1 MLTRDIAD
9 SLAGRLSG
17 IRRDFHMHPEL
28 SFKEFETSR
37 KIAEI
42 LSEAGIEIVNHGL
55 STGVVGLLRTGKP
68 GPTIA
73 LRGDIDALPV
83 EEQND
88 VEYRSRVPGVMH
100 ACGHDIHITAVLGAA
115 LILSRMK
122 DQLTGNVKFLFQP
135 AEEINAGARTM
146 LEAGVMENPHVEAI
160 FGVHNQPD
168 IPAGMVGVK
177 AGALMAAVDT
187 IGISV
192 SGVGGHGALPHRT
205 VDPIVAGAAIVL
217 NLQTAVSR
225 NTSPLEPAV
234 VSIGTFQAGTANNV
248 IPDRVQMTGTVRT
261 FNPELRKAMPST
273 LSRIVE
279 STAQALGATAQLSY
293 RRDLPAVINSKEYAE
308 IATGAVLAVCGEG
321 KVVDPVPSMGGEDF
335 ALFLEKAPGCF
346 LWLGV
351 GNRERGI
358 VNQWHHPRFD
368 ADESSLPVGAAVLA
382 QCVIDANKY
391 LKK

>member
-1 MLTRDIAD
+1 VLASEIAQ
-9 SLAGRLSG
+9 SLAERLSH

-28 SFKEFETSR
+28 SFKEFDTSS
-37 KIAEI
+37 KIAKI
-42 LSEAGIEIVNHGL
+42 LSEAGIEIVDHGL

-100 ACGHDIHITAVLGAA
+100 ACGHDIHTTVVLGAA
-115 LILSRMK
+115 LVLSKMK
-122 DQLTGNVKFLFQP
+122 DQLTGNVKFLFEP
-135 AEEINAGARTM
+135 AEEINAGAKAM
-146 LEAGVMENPHVEAI
+146 LDAGVMENPHVDAI

-225 NTSPLEPAV
+225 NTSPLEPLV

-261 FNPELRKAMPST
+261 FNPELRDAMPST
-273 LSRIVE
+273 LSRLVE
-279 STAQALGATAQLSY
+279 NTAQALGATAQLSY
-293 RRDLPAVINSKEYAE
+293 RRDLPAVINSKEYAN
-308 IATGAVLAVCGEG
+308 IAAGAVLAVCGEG

-382 QCVIDANKY
+382 QCVIDANKF